1 MNIKKLLDELVSDPL
16 ARGYA
21 GMTDRQVVTSLN
33 TKDRDVHSGEFVD
46 TWKIERIL
54 DGVLPQKAA
63 WRSSA
68 DPVLAAFWQ
77 DYRLK
82 LTANQPTKIADPD
95 EDARWRSLGPAP
107 GAALITA
114 GTLTKILNIDLDRI
128 SRAEELKLGGD
139 VHGEHV
145 DKARRLGGL
154 R

>member
-16 ARGYA
+16 GRSYA

-33 TKDRDVHSGEFVD
+33 TKDRNVHSGEFVD

-54 DGVLPQKAA
+54 DGVLAQKAA
-63 WRSSA
+63 WRSSI
-68 DPVLAAFWQ
+68 DPTIKAFWD

-95 EDARWRSLGPAP
+95 EDARWKTLGPAP
-107 GAALITA
+107 GAAIISNA
-114 GTLTKILNIDLDRI
+114 TLTKILNIDLDTI
-128 SRAEELKLGGD
+128 SRAEELKLGEE